1 MDSLVIKGLSKKYGN
16 KMVLENIN
24 LEIKKG
30 IFGLLGP
37 NGAGKTTL
45 MKAITTILKV
55 DSGEISF
62 GNLKWE
68 NNKEVKKLIG
78 YLPQHFSIYETM
90 KVIDVLRYIASLKG
104 IDSSLIDDSIND
116 ILRKTNLLSEKDK
129 KIGNLSG
136 GMLRRVGLCQAL
148 LGEPKILVIDEPTTG
163 LDPKNRIIFRNLLND
178 LAQDRIIIISTH
190 IVEDIEA
197 TCNTVCVLNK
207 GGILYNGSLQ
217 NLKNKINGKVKES
230 IMSKDEF
237 NLIKDKINLISFK
250 RIEDDILVRF
260 ILENGSK
267 VNFEYKDIDGEIEDS
282 YFYLIGDEYEG
293 TN

>member
-1 MDSLVIKGLSKKYGN
+1 MDNLVVKNLSKKYGN
-16 KMVLENIN
+16 TVVFENIN

-37 NGAGKTTL
+37 NGAGKTTM

-55 DSGEISF
+55 DSGDISF
-62 GNLKWE
+62 GDLRWG

-104 IDSSLIDDSIND
+104 IDTNLIDEQIED
-116 ILRKTNLLSEKDK
+116 ILKKTNLLSEKNK
-129 KIGNLSG
+129 KIGSLSG

-148 LGEPKILVIDEPTTG
+148 LGNPKILVIDEPTTG

-178 LAQDRIIIISTH
+178 LAEDRIIIISTH

-197 TCNTVCVLNK
+197 TCDTVCVLNN
-207 GGILYNGSLQ
+207 GEVLFNGSIE
-217 NLKNKINGKVKES
+217 NLKGLVRGKVKES
-230 IMSKDEF
+230 TMTKELF
-237 NLIKDKINLISFK
+237 NKIKGDINLISFK
-250 RIEDDILVRF
+250 RDADKVVVRF
-260 ILENGSK
+260 IEEGNK
-267 VNFEYKDIDGEIEDS
+267 MNFDYEDIDGEIEDA
-282 YFYLIGDEYEG
+282 YFYLIGDEYE
-293 TN
+293 TVN